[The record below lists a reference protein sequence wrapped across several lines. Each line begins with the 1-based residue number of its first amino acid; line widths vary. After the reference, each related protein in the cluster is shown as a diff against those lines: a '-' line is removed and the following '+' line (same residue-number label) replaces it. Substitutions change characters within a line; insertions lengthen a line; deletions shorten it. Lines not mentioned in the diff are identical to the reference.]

1 MMQILREIMRNVIE
15 VLQERGF
22 IEAMTDEVIRE
33 LTRKPIKLYCGFDP
47 TSDSLHLGNMVAIM
61 GLAWFQK
68 YGHTP
73 YIIVGGA
80 TGMIGDPS
88 GKSQERVLL
97 DESSIK
103 TNLNGITKNFG
114 QILDFNDPSCKPI
127 ILDNFDW
134 FKKFTVIDFLREVGK
149 HFRLGPMLA
158 KDSVRARLNSE
169 EGMSYTEF
177 TYQILQSYD
186 FLYLYDNYGV
196 QLQIGGSDQ
205 WGNIT
210 AGMELVRKL
219 RSASVA
225 GLTFPLL
232 TTSEGKKFGK
242 SEKGAIWLS
251 PDKLSPYE
259 FYQYLFRSSDADV
272 IMLMKILTFMEMPEI
287 NEIERMMASPDY
299 VPNTAQKRL
308 AEEVTRIVHGEE
320 ALNKALRATEAA
332 APGSKAALNTEM
344 LEQISGD
351 MPTHR
356 LKASEIVKQKLV
368 DFIVTIGLQSS
379 KGDARRLIRNGGV
392 YLNNV
397 KVTDEN
403 LIIEEK
409 DLIEERML
417 LLALGKKNKVLIRV
431 Q

>member
-1 MMQILREIMRNVIE
+1 
-15 VLQERGF
+15 
-22 IEAMTDEVIRE
+22 
-33 LTRKPIKLYCGFDP
+33 
-47 TSDSLHLGNMVAIM
+47 
-61 GLAWFQK
+61 
-68 YGHTP
+68 
-73 YIIVGGA
+73 
-80 TGMIGDPS
+80 
-88 GKSQERVLL
+88 
-97 DESSIK
+97 
-103 TNLNGITKNFG
+103 
-114 QILDFNDPSCKPI
+114 
-127 ILDNFDW
+127 
-134 FKKFTVIDFLREVGK
+134 
-149 HFRLGPMLA
+149 LGPMLA

-186 FLYLYDNYGV
+186 FLYLFDNYGV
-196 QLQIGGSDQ
+196 QIQIGGSDQ

-219 RSASVA
+219 RGSSVA

-251 PDKLSPYE
+251 PEKLSPYE

-272 IMLMKILTFMEMPEI
+272 IKLMRMLTFMDLS
-287 NEIERMMASPDY
+287 EIEQYEKMMSGPDY

-320 ALNKALRATEAA
+320 ALNKAQKATEAA
-332 APGSKAALNTEM
+332 APGSKAALNAEM

-351 MPTHR
+351 MPSKN
-356 LKASEIVKQKLV
+356 LSFSEIVNQKIV
-368 DFIVTIGLQSS
+368 DFVVAVGLQET

-403 LIIEEK
+403 IIIEEK
-409 DLIEERML
+409 DLIEGRLL
-417 LLALGKKNKVLIRV
+417 LLALGKKNKILIRV
-431 Q
+431 T

>member
-1 MMQILREIMRNVIE
+1 MQNVIE
-15 VLQERGF
+15 VLRERGF
-22 IEAMTDEVIRE
+22 IEAMTDLETQE
-33 LTRKPIKLYCGFDP
+33 LTKNPVKLYCGFDP

-68 YGHTP
+68 FGHTP

-88 GKSQERVLL
+88 GKSQERQLL
-97 DESSIK
+97 DEASIK
-103 TNLNGITKNFG
+103 KNLQGITKNFG
-114 QILDFNDPSCKPI
+114 QILDFQHPTCKPI

-134 FKKFTVIDFLREVGK
+134 FKNFTIVDFLRDVGK
-149 HFRLGPMLA
+149 NFRLGPMLA

-186 FLYLYDNYGV
+186 FLYLFDNYGV
-196 QLQIGGSDQ
+196 QIQIGGSDQ

-219 RSASVA
+219 RGSSVA

-251 PDKLSPYE
+251 PEKLSPYE

-272 IMLMKILTFMEMPEI
+272 IKLMRMLTFMDLS
-287 NEIERMMASPDY
+287 EIEEYAKMMSRPDY

-320 ALNKALRATEAA
+320 ALNKAQKATEAA
-332 APGSKAALNTEM
+332 APGSKAALNAET

-351 MPTHR
+351 MPSKN
-356 LKASEIVKQKLV
+356 LSFSEIVNQKIV
-368 DFIVTIGLQSS
+368 DFVVAVGLQET

-403 LIIEEK
+403 IIIEEK
-409 DLIEERML
+409 DLIEGRLL
-417 LLALGKKNKVLIRV
+417 LLALGKKNKILIRV
-431 Q
+431 T